1 MEPIQINSVEDLQR
15 AKNELRQQISNKEQD
30 LKQHYKTLSQQI
42 APALKIANFVSGNRL
57 FNSALGSNED
67 KNDSGWLS
75 SAMKIMTAVSAAV
88 FILKKKKKNL
98 AKALLAYALDQG
110 VKYIKEHDL
119 SEHID
124 KLKKWLNLDTEQTA
138 NNQQDTGSDEA

>member
-42 APALKIANFVSGNRL
+42 APALKIANVVSGNRL
-57 FNSALGSNED
+57 FKSALGSNNE
-67 KNDSGWLS
+67 NDNGWLS
-75 SAMKIMTAVSAAV
+75 SAMKILTAVSAGG
-88 FILKKKKKNL
+88 FILHQNKKNL
-98 AKALLAYALDQG
+98 GKALLAYALDQG

-119 SEHID
+119 S
-124 KLKKWLNLDTEQTA
+124 
-138 NNQQDTGSDEA
+138 

>member
-1 MEPIQINSVEDLQR
+1 MLSTNIYVNVIDY
-15 AKNELRQQISNKEQD
+15 KINKELHQ
-30 LKQHYKTLSQQI
+30 
-42 APALKIANFVSGNRL
+42 N
-57 FNSALGSNED
+57 
-67 KNDSGWLS
+67 
-75 SAMKIMTAVSAAV
+75 
-88 FILKKKKKNL
+88 KKNL